1 MCDSSP
7 YAYNM
12 NTSVSIGCVIVAPY
26 DCNMNTSVSIG
37 CVIVVP
43 MTTI

>member
-1 MCDSSP
+1 
-7 YAYNM
+7 M